1 MSAAANEATASA
13 PRVRAAAE
21 RIVVYQHSDLI
32 YWWAVWA
39 YGYFCALL
47 TWWHGKSVVLVEGG
61 RPVLI
66 FPRAWLGIS
75 YVVLM
80 LFVLLFTNARARGLK
95 SLVLFLTIAV
105 VGLLVQLTYGWD
117 QLLSYVP
124 LLLVHMNL
132 AYYLFFSTVLL
143 VVWFFSIFVADRFVY
158 WEFAPGGISKRVLF
172 SEGSENFTTPQ
183 VETLRQSDDIFVH
196 RVLGLWFLGFGT
208 GDLDVRFGTP
218 GGGQRIY
225 HLKNVW
231 RIGHIER
238 EINRLVGRRG
248 TVRA

>member
-1 MSAAANEATASA
+1 MTATTSTPTPNA
-13 PRVRAAAE
+13 PRVSSAE
-21 RIVVYQHSDLI
+21 ERLIVYQHSDLL
-32 YWWAVWA
+32 YWWAVWG
-39 YGYFCALL
+39 YGYFCAFM

-75 YVVLM
+75 FVLM
-80 LFVLLFTNARARGLK
+80 TLFVLLFTNARARGLK

-105 VGLLVQLTYGWD
+105 VGLLV
-117 QLLSYVP
+117 
-124 LLLVHMNL
+124 HMNL

-143 VVWFFSIFVADRFVY
+143 IAWVFSIFVADRFVY

-231 RIGHIER
+231 RVGRVER
-238 EINRLVGRRG
+238 EINRLVSRRAQ
-248 TVRA
+248 RA

>member
-1 MSAAANEATASA
+1 MPAAVNEATPTA
-13 PRVRAAAE
+13 PRAKIAAE

-66 FPRAWLGIS
+66 YPSAWLGIS

-105 VGLLVQLTYGWD
+105 IGLLVQLTYGWD
-117 QLLSYVP
+117 QLLAYIP

-132 AYYLFFSTVLL
+132 AYYVFFSTVLL
-143 VVWFFSIFVADRFVY
+143 VAWFFSVFIADRFVY

-183 VETLRQSDDIFVH
+183 VETLR
-196 RVLGLWFLGFGT
+196 
-208 GDLDVRFGTP
+208 GD
-218 GGGQRIY
+218 GGGS
-225 HLKNVW
+225 
-231 RIGHIER
+231 
-238 EINRLVGRRG
+238 VGRIQR
-248 TVRA
+248 

>member
-1 MSAAANEATASA
+1 M
-13 PRVRAAAE
+13 
-21 RIVVYQHSDLI
+21 
-32 YWWAVWA
+32 
-39 YGYFCALL
+39 
-47 TWWHGKSVVLVEGG
+47 
-61 RPVLI
+61 
-66 FPRAWLGIS
+66 
-75 YVVLM
+75 
-80 LFVLLFTNARARGLK
+80 
-95 SLVLFLTIAV
+95 

-117 QLLSYVP
+117 QLLSYIP

-132 AYYLFFSTVLL
+132 AYYIFFSTALL
-143 VVWFFSIFVADRFVY
+143 VAWVFSIFVADRFVY

-225 HLKNVW
+225 HLRNVW
-231 RIGHIER
+231 RVGHVER
-238 EINRLVGRRG
+238 EINRLVGRRAQPG
-248 TVRA
+248 LSPADHKTALLQASRAAASLVERRHRPLGY